1 MVQSYRFV
9 RCLLVL
15 VIGLV
20 LTVIG
25 LVLVVIGLV
34 LVVVRVLRR
43 VGVLLDGVVR
53 RRRCMLGV
61 VVAVVYRTAVVFVGV
76 GLVGRTL
83 FARSFL
89 LLGVAASGQC
99 DRRPGDDGPSRGQYR
114 SSLECR
120 WGVHIV

>member
-83 FARSFL
+83 FTGTFL
-89 LLGVAASGQC
+89 LLRVAASGQC
-99 DRRPGDDGPSRGQYR
+99 DYRPGGSRSGPGQYG
-114 SSLECR
+114 SPMECR
-120 WGVHIV
+120 